1 MIIHHS
7 ENLKKYS
14 LCIQKPLKYSDK
26 FTFVPL
32 RLQKDNNYLK
42 CIFQTPL
49 LFTPYGIQQ
58 TPNNKSIIDISFQ
71 NMENDKSQ
79 KVFYKNLKHIYD
91 CVYHKYK
98 YDYIVNDFLKN
109 TDFNECL
116 RLKLTSNTSLFNESK
131 APIEKIDKY
140 TYGTFIIE
148 LEGVWLN
155 DDNIWFQWNLLQGK
169 IKTPTYLSEYSFI
182 DDIASGSIQ
191 PNSIQPNSNQPNSNK
206 YDKMLKMGVPREAV
220 DRQKRLDGYNI
231 PPPPPPPGAPPMPP
245 GAPPNN
251 NTNDIPKI
259 NASDLRNVVLKKGK
273 HISKNPK
280 NPKNPKKKIK
290 NNNNFEPPTK
300 EELQTTLSRLRPTK

>member
-116 RLKLTSNTSLFNESK
+116 RLKLTSNTLLYNESK

-182 DDIASGSIQ
+182 DENKDENKDKRL
-191 PNSIQPNSNQPNSNK
+191 PNK

-231 PPPPPPPGAPPMPP
+231 PPPPPPPLPPFPPMHP

-273 HISKNPK
+273 HI
-280 NPKNPKKKIK
+280 PKKKIK

>member
-116 RLKLTSNTSLFNESK
+116 RLKLTSNTLLYNESK

-182 DDIASGSIQ
+182 DENKDENKDKRL
-191 PNSIQPNSNQPNSNK
+191 PNK

-231 PPPPPPPGAPPMPP
+231 PPPPPFPPFPPLPPFPPMHP

-273 HISKNPK
+273 HI
-280 NPKNPKKKIK
+280 PKKKIK